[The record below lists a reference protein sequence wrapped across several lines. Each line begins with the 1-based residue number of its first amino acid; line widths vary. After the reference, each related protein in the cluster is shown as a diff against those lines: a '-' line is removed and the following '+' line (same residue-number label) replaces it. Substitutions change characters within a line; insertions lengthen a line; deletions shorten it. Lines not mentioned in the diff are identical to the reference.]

1 MNCPSRTDESPGH
14 PQWNQNPPSLTA
26 DLTTCEDLNGTV
38 NSRSYRNRD
47 SHLRCDSTQ
56 NPDSLMGR
64 PPSENHRPPVRSE
77 RGAESGCPFSNK
89 EDTYSLT
96 RALLPGKGH
105 ATSWPIGIYQRSRR
119 NRAWIW
125 RIALVL
131 LFATLSFSF
140 GSAVLSYASTVKS
153 KLANKLPTR
162 GLQRRGTCSNNPAT
176 ESQYNTPLHVGSLLI
191 ILFIS
196 SLACSFPLMSIKFS
210 FLRIPSWFLFLVRH
224 FGTGVLIAT
233 AFVHLLPTA
242 FGSLNDPCLSR
253 FWTHDYQPIPGA
265 IAMAALFLVTVVEM
279 VFSPGRHC
287 CGNAGNTEIYT
298 KGGMEDGRGSCAARS
313 DSEQDSRL
321 EKLKTDTTGVNA
333 LMRRERPL
341 SGNSSSLGREL
352 AHLNA
357 DLVEMER
364 MQTVDRGEP
373 PMMENGKTVTDDNKV
388 LSDDDESSIQLTPEQ
403 RHKKA
408 VLQCML
414 LEMGI
419 LFHSVFIGMA
429 LAVSVGSDFMI
440 LLIAIAFHQT
450 FEGLALGSRIAAID
464 WSHKKSQPWLMAL
477 AYGCTTPL
485 GQAIGLATHTLY
497 DPNSEVGL
505 IMVGVMNAISSGLLL
520 FASLVE
526 LLAEDFLSDASW
538 RTLRSKRRVTA
549 CFLVFLGA
557 LGMSLVGAW
566 A

>member
-1 MNCPSRTDESPGH
+1 
-14 PQWNQNPPSLTA
+14 
-26 DLTTCEDLNGTV
+26 
-38 NSRSYRNRD
+38 
-47 SHLRCDSTQ
+47 
-56 NPDSLMGR
+56 
-64 PPSENHRPPVRSE
+64 
-77 RGAESGCPFSNK
+77 
-89 EDTYSLT
+89 
-96 RALLPGKGH
+96 
-105 ATSWPIGIYQRSRR
+105 
-119 NRAWIW
+119 
-125 RIALVL
+125 
-131 LFATLSFSF
+131 
-140 GSAVLSYASTVKS
+140 
-153 KLANKLPTR
+153 
-162 GLQRRGTCSNNPAT
+162 
-176 ESQYNTPLHVGSLLI
+176 
-191 ILFIS
+191 
-196 SLACSFPLMSIKFS
+196 MSIKFS

-440 LLIAIAFHQT
+440 LLIAIAFHRMSPPPPASFPPYPFLPHTPSKQD
-450 FEGLALGSRIAAID
+450 RID
-464 WSHKKSQPWLMAL
+464 FWE
-477 AYGCTTPL
+477 
-485 GQAIGLATHTLY
+485 
-497 DPNSEVGL
+497 DP
-505 IMVGVMNAISSGLLL
+505 
-520 FASLVE
+520 
-526 LLAEDFLSDASW
+526 
-538 RTLRSKRRVTA
+538 KRD
-549 CFLVFLGA
+549 
-557 LGMSLVGAW
+557 
-566 A
+566 

>member
-89 EDTYSLT
+89 EVN
-96 RALLPGKGH
+96 LL
-105 ATSWPIGIYQRSRR
+105 Q
-119 NRAWIW
+119 
-125 RIALVL
+125 
-131 LFATLSFSF
+131 
-140 GSAVLSYASTVKS
+140 ASTVKS

-176 ESQYNTPLHVGSLLI
+176 ESEYNTPLHVGSLLI

-287 CGNAGNTEIYT
+287 CGNAGNTNIYT

-313 DSEQDSRL
+313 DFEQDNRL
-321 EKLKTDTTGVNA
+321 EKLKTDATGVNA

-341 SGNSSSLGREL
+341 SGNSSSLGQ
-352 AHLNA
+352 
-357 DLVEMER
+357 MER

-429 LAVSVGSDFMI
+429 LAVS
-440 LLIAIAFHQT
+440 
-450 FEGLALGSRIAAID
+450 GLALGSRIAAID